1 MNPLSGV
8 LRFLF
13 DELGGKAIHT
23 TGRNAYVIIVSRAL
37 RMFAHGTV
45 ILILGLFQSLLHAYF
60 SSGTDSFCSTAPY
73 LSELQIRDH
82 YIGLF
87 MTLTLL
93 GDVFLGMYLTLIA
106 DKFGRRRV
114 LFLGSCMMIAT
125 GLVFVFSETYF
136 VLLLASVFGVVTV
149 TGNDFGPF
157 RSIEESMISELT
169 SDETRADVLS
179 VYIMVGGVGSAMG
192 SEISGRLV
200 QELKALE
207 GWDLRKA
214 YHGVFWVYAVMGL
227 INAVM
232 VFGLDGTCEV
242 RKESD
247 EYAQVA
253 TEEMEM
259 ERDQVKTAKKGRWWS
274 ASFAQISQ
282 STLAVIYKL
291 WILLAID
298 SIAEGM
304 APYALTTYYM
314 DQNFEPDK
322 STLGHVT
329 SIAYFLGA
337 VSSIFSGP
345 LVRRFG
351 LVNTMVFTHAP
362 SSAALSLFAIPRNFL
377 STVVLLFIRT
387 GLERVDQAP
396 RGAFIATIVRPGE
409 LTAVYG
415 IAGMLRTLA
424 AMPGPFI
431 TGYLADRGL
440 FRLGFILAG
449 SVRLA
454 YDVALYLTFSGMEV
468 T

>member
-1 MNPLSGV
+1 MIAQ
-8 LRFLF
+8 F
-13 DELGGKAIHT
+13 
-23 TGRNAYVIIVSRAL
+23 
-37 RMFAHGTV
+37 
-45 ILILGLFQSLLHAYF
+45 
-60 SSGTDSFCSTAPY
+60 

-87 MTLTLL
+87 MTMTLL

-106 DKFGRRRV
+106 DKFGRRKV
-114 LFLGSCMMIAT
+114 LFLGSCMMVVT

-136 VLLLASVFGVVTV
+136 VLLLAAVFGVVTV

-169 SDETRADVLS
+169 TKETRADVLGI
-179 VYIMVGGVGSAMG
+179 YITIGGVGSALG

-200 QELKALE
+200 QRLKNLE

-214 YHGVFWVYAVMGL
+214 YHGVFWVYTVMGL
-227 INAVM
+227 INAAM
-232 VFGLDGTCEV
+232 VFQLDGTCEV

-247 EYAQVA
+247 GYVQVA

-259 ERDQVKTAKKGRWWS
+259 RRVEVKTTKKGRFWS

-291 WILLAID
+291 WILLAVD
-298 SIAEGM
+298 SISEGM

-314 DQNFEPDK
+314 DQKFKPAK

-329 SIAYFLGA
+329 SVAYFLGA
-337 VSSIFSGP
+337 ISSIFSGP
-345 LVRRFG
+345 LVRRLG
-351 LVNTMVFTHAP
+351 LINTMVFTHAI
-362 SSAALSLFAIPRNFL
+362 SSAALLLFAIPQDFL
-377 STVVLLFIRT
+377 STVLLLFVRT

-396 RGAFIATIVRPGE
+396 RGAFIAAIVKPGE

-415 IAGMLRTLA
+415 IAGMLRMLA

-431 TGYLADRGL
+431 TGNLADEGL
-440 FRLGFILAG
+440 FRYGFVLAG

-454 YDVALYLTFSGMEV
+454 YDIALYFTFTGMD
-468 T
+468 TTHKT